1 MKYVLKFTKTAL
13 DDLDK
18 HKKSGDQVIIKKINL
33 LLNELLEHPRIGTGQ
48 PEMLKHDLQGIYPRR
63 INK

>member
-18 HKKSGDQVIIKKINL
+18 HKKSGDQVIIKKN
-33 LLNELLEHPRIGTGQ
+33 Q
-48 PEMLKHDLQGIYPRR
+48 SFVK
-63 INK
+63 